1 MAYKS
6 IFEEGEIK
14 PATTPK
20 ASTGY
25 VSIFDNEEKK
35 PEPIVKQE
43 VQKPKYLGDLLKELP
58 KPKPT
63 PAISGRYVQDPTRS
77 NVSIPFEKAPL
88 KTQIE
93 NLTPEELRKMKTSE
107 LYELKRVAGMEEGDA
122 KQWYSSLMAGFG
134 DVADIIGSTMKWQ
147 GAEGG
152 LIDRIG
158 ENLQEVGRAT
168 QSKYTDYEA
177 LEKLGEFDWGDM
189 AKPSFWQNKVPRLLP
204 FSMSLIPA
212 ALIGGAVGTSIG
224 ASLGLGALVATITGA
239 IGGAALSRPIEG
251 MMEAGSTYDEAIKK
265 GLSEEKAQE
274 AANEVFIEN
283 LKQMSVLD
291 AVQMLPFIKNIKG
304 FKIPNSTVN
313 KIVNIV
319 GTTGAVASE
328 GLEEV
333 LQNKIVSD
341 ALGEQ
346 FDLAS
351 PETKESFVLGSVAG
365 GMFQG
370 AGGIVNIS
378 QRAITNATNLFI
390 SHFLRFD
397 ARTPKTGN
405 LNSRADQCPVRR
417 PPAKHA
423 RTPPR

>member
-1 MAYKS
+1 
-6 IFEEGEIK
+6 
-14 PATTPK
+14 
-20 ASTGY
+20 
-25 VSIFDNEEKK
+25 
-35 PEPIVKQE
+35 
-43 VQKPKYLGDLLKELP
+43 
-58 KPKPT
+58 
-63 PAISGRYVQDPTRS
+63 
-77 NVSIPFEKAPL
+77 
-88 KTQIE
+88 
-93 NLTPEELRKMKTSE
+93 MKTSE

-122 KQWYSSLMAGFG
+122 KQWYSSFMAGVG

-158 ENLQEVGRAT
+158 ENIQEVGKAT

-189 AKPSFWQNKVPRLLP
+189 AKPSFWQNKAPRLLP

-212 ALIGGAVGTSIG
+212 AIIGGSVGTAAG
-224 ASLGLGALVATITGA
+224 ASFGLGALVTTITGA
-239 IGGAALSRPIEG
+239 IGGAVLSRPLEG
-251 MMEAGSTYDEAIKK
+251 MMEAGSTYDEAIAK

-291 AVQMLPFIKNIKG
+291 AIQMLFFLKHLRG
-304 FKIPNSTVN
+304 LKIPNSTVN

-333 LQNKIVSD
+333 LQNRIVAN
-341 ALGEQ
+341 ALGEK

-351 PETKESFVLGSVAG
+351 PESKESFVLGAVAG
-365 GMFQG
+365 GVFQG
-370 AGGIVNIS
+370 SGGIVNIS
-378 QRAITNATNLFI
+378 QRAITNSTKENLSKKNQAIFEKN
-390 SHFLRFD
+390 FD
-397 ARTPKTGN
+397 KFMKEGETRSDSEVLALNEVAKIDQKGLQDAITKALNEKSQELKDAGIEQQASTILKEETP
-405 LNSRADQCPVRR
+405 ADKLSKQIKKSDPIDRLL
-417 PPAKHA
+417 A
-423 RTPPR
+423 